1 VAPSTLTQNPAGGIK
16 RRSDVPLTPVRKLS
30 ALAIIMF
37 VALVFCS
44 RSPRGTAGLFFLPP
58 LAIAAT
64 AYLLALREFMPTERY
79 PRHIPAGNKTKRL
92 FENGSRLLGL
102 DFRI

>member
-1 VAPSTLTQNPAGGIK
+1 
-16 RRSDVPLTPVRKLS
+16 VPLTPVRKLS
-30 ALAIIMF
+30 AVAIIMF
-37 VALVFCS
+37 VALVFCF
-44 RSPRGTAGLFFLPP
+44 RSPRGTGPFFLPP

-64 AYLLALREFMPTERY
+64 AYLLALGEFMPSERY